1 MKSTVT
7 DKDKLGDKL
16 DSEDVSAILEAIEDS
31 ADWMNANDDAEKD
44 DIDDKL
50 KELQSVCDPI
60 ISKVYQSAG
69 G

>member
-16 DSEDVSAILEAIEDS
+16 DAEDISSILEAIEDT
-31 ADWMNANDDAEKD
+31 ADWLNANDDAEKD

-50 KELQSVCDPI
+50 KEL
-60 ISKVYQSAG
+60 
-69 G
+69 